1 VSSARSDPAAA
12 SQEFLRLA
20 GDPLRWRLLTELAR
34 SDRHVQELTGV
45 LDRPQNLVSYHLGKL
60 RSAGLVSARRSSADA
75 RDVYYTVDLG
85 RFGELL
91 AQAGRAVHP
100 GLRLALVL
108 PLVPA
113 APAGSAPA
121 RLLFLCTGN
130 SARSQIAEA
139 LAVARSGGR
148 VEAHSA
154 GNHPKPVHPNA
165 VRVMRERGIEVGSRQ
180 PKHLSTF
187 AAHRFDHVIT
197 LCDKLREVCPDFPGH
212 PGFIHW
218 SIPDPAAS
226 GGDDEATLPAFRNTA
241 AEVDRRMTYLLAGLG
256 ALPGQG
262 PS

>member
-1 VSSARSDPAAA
+1 MIG

-34 SDRHVQELTGV
+34 SDRHVQELTGL

-75 RDVYYTVDLG
+75 RGTYYTVDLG

-91 AQAGRAVHP
+91 AQTGRTMHP
-100 GLRLALVL
+100 GLQLAPLPPL
-108 PLVPA
+108 PPLVPA
-113 APAGSAPA
+113 APAGRTAA

-139 LAVARSGGR
+139 LAVARSGGQ

-154 GNHPKPVHPNA
+154 GSRPKPLHPNT
-165 VRVMRERGIEVGSRQ
+165 VRVMRERGIEVESRQ
-180 PKHLSTF
+180 PKHLSIF
-187 AAHRFDHVIT
+187 AADQFDYVIT
-197 LCDKLREVCPDFPGH
+197 LCDKVREVCPEFPRH
-212 PGFIHW
+212 PGYIHW
-218 SIPDPAAS
+218 SIPDPAAA
-226 GGDDEATLPAFRNTA
+226 GGNDDATLPAFRDTA
-241 AEVDRRMTYLLAGLG
+241 AEVDQRMTYLLARLAALLG
-256 ALPGQG
+256 QD

>member
-1 VSSARSDPAAA
+1 MTE
-12 SQEFLRLA
+12 SQRFLRLA

-34 SDRHVQELTGV
+34 SDRHVQELTGL

-75 RDVYYTVDLG
+75 RDAYYTVDLG

-91 AQAGRAVHP
+91 AQAGRSVHP
-100 GLRLALVL
+100 GLRLTPVV

-113 APAGSAPA
+113 APAGRAAA

-148 VEAHSA
+148 VEASSA
-154 GNHPKPVHPNA
+154 GSRPKPLHPNA
-165 VRVMRERGIEVGSRQ
+165 VRVMRERGIEVGSRH
-180 PKHLSTF
+180 PKHLSIF

-197 LCDKLREVCPDFPGH
+197 LCDKVREVCPEFPGH
-212 PGFIHW
+212 PGYIHW

-226 GGDDEATLPAFRNTA
+226 GDDDGATLPAFRDTA
-241 AEVDRRMTYLLAGLG
+241 AEVERRMAYLLAGLG
-256 ALPGQG
+256 ALPGEG